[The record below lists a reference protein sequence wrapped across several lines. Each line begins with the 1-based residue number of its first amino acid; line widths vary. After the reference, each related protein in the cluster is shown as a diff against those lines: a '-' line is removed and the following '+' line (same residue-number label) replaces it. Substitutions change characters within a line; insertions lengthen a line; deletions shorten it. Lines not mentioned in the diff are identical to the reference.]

1 MVRVILN
8 YNGKESEGIENIIC
22 KSFKDF
28 WAYIRLLQQNG
39 VEFTVVFE
47 TPLGQKMMN
56 AMSYF
61 SAVGIEYTW
70 RFRGLALENDEALN
84 TAYHY
89 STERSIQKE
98 LDDLRRTTSQFIHD
112 YNIGIDVIA
121 NIDTYM
127 IMCQEHHIEVGQSL
141 TLCEKMSVFTPT
153 TLQAK
158 QLNISPDYA
167 LVSSGKCKYIYISTL
182 LDKLKA
188 YIELRWILE
197 LTNDEQSHLN
207 DEQDYTTLTELT
219 QKCISDTL
227 EHCGR
232 DYTVPLS
239 ACENTDNFDYTR
251 VEKLLY

>member
-1 MVRVILN
+1 MVKVILN
-8 YNGKESEGIENIIC
+8 YNGKESERIENIIC
-22 KSFKDF
+22 KSFRDF

-39 VEFTVVFE
+39 AEFTVAFE
-47 TPLGQKMMN
+47 IPLGQKMIN

-70 RFRGLALENDEALN
+70 RFRESALENDEALN
-84 TAYHY
+84 TARYY

-98 LDDLRRTTSQFIHD
+98 LDNTRRETAQFIHD
-112 YNIGIDVIA
+112 YNINVDVIA
-121 NIDTYM
+121 NIDVYM
-127 IMCQEHHIEVGQSL
+127 TMCQKYHIEVGQSL
-141 TLCEKMSVFTPT
+141 TLCEKLSVFAPT

-158 QLNISPDYA
+158 QLNIDPNYA
-167 LVSSGKCKYIYISTL
+167 LVSSGKCKYIYTSTL

-188 YIELRWILE
+188 YIELRWILK

-207 DEQDYTTLTELT
+207 DGQDYTTLAELT
-219 QKCISDTL
+219 QKCISNTL

-239 ACENTDNFDYTR
+239 ACESTDNFDYAR